1 MNKLFKTAVAAVAI
15 LVVACNRVPDG
26 VIKPEAMARLMADI
40 RVAEAVVNVNGSDYR
55 NRATREALRKAVMER
70 HGVTEA
76 EFDSSLVWYGHNLG
90 RYQDVTDRSIE
101 ILEERLEIAG
111 SKATAAAMSVAGDSV
126 DVWEKPRIYTFNEK
140 SPTRYLTFS
149 METDRNWES
158 GDVYTWRA
166 RFVVPPEKAE
176 WAITAHYD
184 DGAVEMLQSTVKSS
198 APGKQE
204 ITFFTDSTRRADYIS
219 GWMLIEQSGHRP
231 VVLDSVSLVRRRK
244 FAPVGGRRSQRKI
257 IPKVEYADSTSRN

>member
-1 MNKLFKTAVAAVAI
+1 MNKLFKTVLVVLAVAAAS
-15 LVVACNRVPDG
+15 CNRVPDG

-40 RVAEAVVNVNGSDYR
+40 RVADAVVNVNGADYR
-55 NRATREALRKAVMER
+55 NRASREALRKAVFDR

-76 EFDSSLVWYGHNLG
+76 EFDSSLVWYGHNIG

-111 SKATAAAMSVAGDSV
+111 SKATEAAMSIAGDSV
-126 DVWEKPRIYTFNEK
+126 DVWEKPRVYTFNEK
-140 SPTRYLTFS
+140 SPTHFLTFS
-149 METDRNWES
+149 LETDRNWES

-166 RFVVPPEKAE
+166 RFVVPPTKAD

-184 DGAVEMLQSTVKSS
+184 DGVVEILQSSVKSS
-198 APGKQE
+198 APGKHE

-219 GWMLIEQSGHRP
+219 GWLEVEQPGHRP
-231 VVLDSVSLVRRRK
+231 VVIDSVSLVRRRK
-244 FAPVGGRRSQRKI
+244 FAPVGGRRSQRRI
-257 IPKVEYADSTSRN
+257 VPKVEHADTTKHN